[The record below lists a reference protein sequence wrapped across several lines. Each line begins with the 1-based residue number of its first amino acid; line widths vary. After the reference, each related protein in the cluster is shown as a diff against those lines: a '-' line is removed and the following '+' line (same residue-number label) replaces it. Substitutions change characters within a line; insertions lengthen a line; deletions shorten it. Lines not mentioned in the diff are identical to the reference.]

1 MTPQLVITAGPDK
14 GRVFPLAAGET
25 LQIGRSQATA
35 TKLTD
40 PTVSRVHCEIEWDGE
55 RAVLI
60 NISTSGTYVNG
71 EAVAQHEIQPGD
83 ILRLGATE
91 IRFQASGATEAST
104 LVPAPRAKAGP
115 EGLAGLVGQTLS
127 NYTIESL
134 VARGAS
140 GHVFRAKDTDTGK
153 TVALKVLQPEFAHNE
168 DDMQRFIRAM
178 KTMLPLR
185 HPNLIALHKAGK
197 TGVYCWIAMDYIDG
211 ESMTQVIQRIGVAGM
226 LDWRYG
232 YRVAVHIARA
242 LEYAHGF
249 SIIHRNVTPQNI
261 LWRTADKTA
270 LLGDLM
276 LAKALEGTLAQQ
288 ITQPGEILGDV
299 AYMSPERTRGS
310 NDVDG
315 RADLYGLG
323 ATVYA
328 LVAGRPPFT
337 AGSLPDLITK
347 IRNAEPEKPKK
358 FQMSIPDL
366 FQGTIMKLLA
376 KRREERFQSAT
387 ELLTDLERVG
397 KLAGINISGE
407 HRSVSN

>member
-1 MTPQLVITAGPDK
+1 MIPQLVITAGPDK
-14 GRVFPLAAGET
+14 GRSFPLVAGET
-25 LQIGRSQATA
+25 LQIGRSQATT

-60 NISTSGTYVNG
+60 NISPSGTVVNG
-71 EAVAQHEIQPGD
+71 QTVAQHELKPGD
-83 ILRLGATE
+83 LIRLGATE
-91 IRFQASGATEAST
+91 FRFQAVAASEAST
-104 LVPAPRAKAGP
+104 LVPRPMAGT
-115 EGLAGLVGQTLS
+115 EALTGLVGQTLS
-127 NYTIESL
+127 QYAIEA
-134 VARGAS
+134 VIARGAS
-140 GHVFRAKDTDTGK
+140 GFVFRARDTTNDQ

-168 DDMQRFIRAM
+168 EDMQRFIRAM
-178 KTMLPLR
+178 KTVLPLR

-197 TGVYCWIAMDYIDG
+197 TGPFCWIAMDYIDG

-232 YRVAVHIARA
+232 FRVAVHIARA

-261 LWRTADKTA
+261 LWRIADKTA

-276 LAKALEGTLAQQ
+276 LAKALDATQAQQ
-288 ITQPGEILGDV
+288 ITRPGEILGDV

-310 NDVDG
+310 GDVDG

-337 AGSLPDLITK
+337 GDSLPELITK
-347 IRNAEPEKPKK
+347 IRNSEPEKPKK
-358 FQMSIPDL
+358 YQMAIPDL
-366 FQGTIMKLLA
+366 FQGTIMKMLA

-387 ELLTDLERVG
+387 ELLVDLDRVG
-397 KLAGINISGE
+397 KFAGVNISSE
-407 HRSVSN
+407 HKAIGP